1 MYNPARTTRVF
12 TGKVRPH
19 RYLYR
24 IPKPGGYYEYVYLED
39 LNKEESEDQDNTLA
53 MLQAFFIKVCKKIY
67 GVKGETMATRFVN
80 GRSVSITERHKIDKV
95 IAVILK
101 LIPSKYKKALKEFIA
116 QCEEQSWTR
125 KRKNQKSF
133 VKP

>member
-24 IPKPGGYYEYVYLED
+24 IPKPGGYYEYVYLDD
-39 LNKEESEDQDNTLA
+39 LDKEEDEGQDNTMA

-67 GVKGETMATRFVN
+67 GVKGETMATRFAN
-80 GRSVSITERHKIDKV
+80 GRSISITERHKIDKV
-95 IAVILK
+95 VAVILN
-101 LIPSKYKKALKEFIA
+101 LIPSKYKKAFREFINH
-116 QCEEQSWTR
+116 CEELAQA
-125 KRKNQKSF
+125 
-133 VKP
+133 